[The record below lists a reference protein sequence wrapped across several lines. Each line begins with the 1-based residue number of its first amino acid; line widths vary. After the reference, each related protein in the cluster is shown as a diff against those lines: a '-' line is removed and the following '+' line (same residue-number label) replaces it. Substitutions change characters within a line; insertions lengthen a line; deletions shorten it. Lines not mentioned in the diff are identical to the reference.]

1 MTRGDTAPEPSPD
14 FLRSTSMPTQP
25 VIDEVPPS
33 SSPLDAQLLELFFD
47 RVPMGVAVF
56 DTDMRLLRCNKTWT
70 AFYEHYLGVPA
81 DYTAPGR
88 HLNELIPGNEE
99 AVRLL
104 VDTALGGRVIRQA
117 AHRIAIPGTET
128 YWDVVFAPLFGDGR
142 VVGVVDIVTDAT
154 DRVLSFQRL
163 EARVATFSEVA
174 AGMSV
179 DQPLSTTLSQVVD
192 AVRSTSDAVACSI
205 VCWEEDWSRPA
216 TAYADAVLGEGFAEA
231 RATVGQIR
239 GMRPVDLE
247 EYDGAVVRGFREDA
261 LADPSLAPVHPFL
274 VADAPWEDVALFAL
288 VASGVVVGEIAVY
301 LAAGQ
306 DLDED
311 DRGYLGALADQAAVA
326 VRNSTLYRAAEQTAA
341 LEERHRLA
349 RELHDSVSQAL
360 FSMTLHARTAQRHL
374 EAAGLAADHPVAIE
388 VDQLHGLTQAALAE
402 MRALIFELRPGA
414 LEAEGLVAA
423 LTKQAA
429 AVAAREQIAVDV
441 HGPDGWIRLDPAV
454 EEHLYRI
461 ALEAMHNTVKHAG
474 AERIDVR
481 LERGD
486 DALELRVSD
495 DGAGFDPRQ
504 DRPGHLGLRTMRER
518 ADAIG
523 ATFDIESAV
532 GRGSTIIVSVPLPR

>member
-1 MTRGDTAPEPSPD
+1 MSSESARDV
-14 FLRSTSMPTQP
+14 LRSTSMPTQP
-25 VIDEVPPS
+25 LIDDVPPS
-33 SSPLDAQLLELFFD
+33 NSPLDTQLLELFFD

-56 DTDMRLLRCNKTWT
+56 DADMRLQRCNKTWT

-81 DYTAPGR
+81 EYTTPGR
-88 HLNELIPGNEE
+88 HLSELIPGNEA
-99 AVRLL
+99 AVQEL
-104 VDTALGGRVIRQA
+104 VDTALSGRVVRQA
-117 AHRIAIPGTET
+117 AHRIALPGTET

-163 EARVATFSEVA
+163 EARIATFSQLA

-192 AVRSTSDAVACSI
+192 AVHSTSDAVACSI
-205 VCWEEDWSRPA
+205 VCWEEDWTRAA
-216 TAYADAVLGEGFAEA
+216 TAYADAVLGAGFAEA
-231 RATVGQIR
+231 LEDVWRIR
-239 GMRPVDLE
+239 GMRPVDLG
-247 EYDGAVVRGFREDA
+247 EYDGAIVRGFRDQA

-274 VADAPWEDVALFAL
+274 VEEAPWEDMAWFPL
-288 VASGVVVGEIAVY
+288 VASGVVVGEVAVY

-306 DLDED
+306 DLDDD
-311 DRGYLGALADQAAVA
+311 DRGYLTALADQAAVA
-326 VRNSTLYRAAEQTAA
+326 VRNGTLYRAAEQTAA

-374 EAAGLAADHPVAIE
+374 ETVGLPADHPVAVEI
-388 VDQLHGLTQAALAE
+388 DQLHGLTQAALAE

-414 LEAEGLVAA
+414 LEAEGLIAA

-429 AVAAREQIAVDV
+429 AVAAREQLVVDV
-441 HGPDGWIRLDPAV
+441 RGLDSRIRLDPTV

-461 ALEAMHNTVKHAG
+461 VLEALHNTVKHAE
-474 AERIDVR
+474 ATRVDVH
-481 LERGD
+481 LEISD
-486 DALELRVSD
+486 TALEIHVSD
-495 DGAGFDPRQ
+495 DGAGFDPVL

-523 ATFDIESAV
+523 ANFGIDSAP
-532 GRGSTIIVSVPLPR
+532 GRGSTIIVTLPLPN

>member
-1 MTRGDTAPEPSPD
+1 MSSEPARD

-25 VIDEVPPS
+25 LIDDVPPS
-33 SSPLDAQLLELFFD
+33 SSPLDTQLLELFFD

-56 DTDMRLLRCNKTWT
+56 DTDMRLQRCNKTWT
-70 AFYEHYLGVPA
+70 AFYEHYLGVPPE
-81 DYTAPGR
+81 YTAPGR

-99 AVRLL
+99 AVQLL
-104 VDTALGGRVIRQA
+104 ADTALSGRVIRQA

-163 EARVATFSEVA
+163 EARIAMFSQVA

-216 TAYADAVLGEGFAEA
+216 TAYADAVLGDGFAEA
-231 RATVGQIR
+231 LETVWRVR
-239 GMRPVDLE
+239 GMRPVDLG
-247 EYDGAVVRGFREDA
+247 EYDGAIVRGFRDEA

-274 VADAPWEDVALFAL
+274 VEDAPWEDLAQFPL
-288 VASGVVVGEIAVY
+288 VASGVVVGEVSVY

-306 DLDED
+306 DLDDD
-311 DRGYLGALADQAAVA
+311 DRGYLAALADQAAVA

-374 EAAGLAADHPVAIE
+374 EAAGLAADHPVAVEIE
-388 VDQLHGLTQAALAE
+388 QLHGLTQAALAE

-429 AVAAREQIAVDV
+429 AVAAREQLVVDV
-441 HGPDGWIRLDPAV
+441 HGPDGWIRLDPTV

-461 ALEAMHNTVKHAG
+461 ALEALHNTVKHAG
-474 AERIDVR
+474 AERVDVH
-481 LERGD
+481 LERREVT
-486 DALELRVSD
+486 LELRVSD
-495 DGAGFDPRQ
+495 DGAGFDPRL

-523 ATFDIESAV
+523 ATFGIDSAP
-532 GRGSTIIVSVPLPR
+532 GRGSTVTVTVPLPR